1 MRMLAFIAKR
11 AENIKQVGAD
21 FGISRRAGQ
30 I

>member
-1 MRMLAFIAKR
+1 MLAFIAKR